1 MSRILSLVIAVP
13 ATLLALPFGVVIA
26 VLILLEDR
34 GPVFFFQQRIG
45 RDGVPFRVFKFRTM
59 SVGAQDK
66 GLGLN
71 ISRGDDRITRVGYW
85 LRRFSVDELP
95 QLLNVLRGDMNV
107 IGPRPALPFQVEK
120 FTPFQRR
127 RLLVRP
133 GLTGWAQ
140 VNGRNALS
148 WTERI
153 EADVWYVDHRS
164 LALDFR
170 ILWRTPAVVL
180 SSEGLY
186 EKDAGVGDVMN
197 CQDTDVG
204 RNGDSR

>member
-1 MSRILSLVIAVP
+1 MSRLLSLVIAVP
-13 ATLLALPFGVVIA
+13 ATLLAFPFGVAIA
-26 VLILLEDR
+26 VLIMLEDR

-45 RDGVPFRVFKFRTM
+45 RDGVPFRVIKFRTM

-71 ISRGDDRITRVGYW
+71 ISREDDRITRVGHW
-85 LRRFSVDELP
+85 LRRFSIDELP

-120 FTPFQRR
+120 FTPCQRR

-164 LALDFR
+164 LALDLR
-170 ILWRTPAVVL
+170 ILWRTPTAVF

-186 EKDAGVGDVMN
+186 EKDAGLSDAMN
-197 CQDTDVG
+197 RQETDVT
-204 RNGDSR
+204 RNGDAR